1 MSFWDFWRGQEE
13 RGALLRRTNQ
23 LRLHPSQLKRL
34 LSDGAVRAELRDTRM
49 VSLLPPVGTEA
60 FRHLTPASLEEIQR
74 PREAEEKEQQER
86 KQVEEK
92 DRLKQAAHL
101 EAGKPLPFIYGDPPP
116 ELLNTPLEELDPFYQ
131 SQKMFVVL
139 SKGKVIHRFNAE
151 PACYLLSPF
160 NRLRTFAIRILVHSW
175 FRLFVLLT
183 ILTNCVLMMLRDHPA
198 WSDTAEYVFTAIY
211 TFEIIIKTVSRGF
224 CIGRF
229 TFLRD
234 PWNWLDVIVV
244 GSIFLTE
251 FIYLGKVTP
260 VLWIVPRTLKMIAVC
275 PGVKKTVGAVVQSVK
290 RLAGVIVLTVLGLSV
305 LAMVGLQLFMGNLRQ
320 KCVIMP
326 PLGNL
331 TEIYLIGYHDNETGS
346 SDINSAE
353 NYYYLPGQ
361 LDALVCGNS
370 SDSGRCPEGYICLRA
385 GQNPNYGYTSY
396 DSFGWS
402 LLETF
407 RLMTLNFWENLIQ
420 LTYRAV
426 GKISTIAF
434 VLLVFPTCFCLLS
447 LIMAVVTMASVEQDR
462 ADVTEAKQR
471 EEEFIQILEVMRRRE
486 EEGEGE
492 AACRVELL
500 EKQDSAPQKKNSA
513 VVIKNQ
519 EDHAIGDL
527 RMSCPPCCLTCLR
540 WNCCGCWRWL
550 KQRLYTL
557 VTHPFF
563 DFGVVVCLILNT
575 IFLAMEH
582 YPMTV
587 DFEELLSIMS
597 LVFTAIFTAEML
609 LRIMAMDPYGYFQ
622 VSWNVFDSVIVIIS
636 LLELAFADI
645 EGLPV
650 LRCFHLMRV
659 LRLARW
665 WPTFHMLMKIIWA
678 SVGALR
684 NLTLV
689 LLIMVFTFTVVGM
702 QLFHKDYKDCVCRIA
717 EDCELPRWHMNDLFH
732 TFILI
737 FRVLCGDWIETLW
750 DCMEV
755 SGRSVCL
762 IFFMMVL
769 LIGNLLV
776 LNLFLALLLSS
787 STGDNLTSPKERRE
801 GNLQITLN
809 RIKGGAAWIR
819 TWILEHIWTLRGK
832 QYHHKPDHKV
842 DSKKDNTKEYLGLT
856 SATSDQPVSDIK
868 APKGNRGNTGFQ
880 RVPIAEAEI
889 EFKTPED
896 EEKKQLDGDNQRE
909 NSPEDCCCDGC
920 YHCCPFL
927 DVNTSQGTGRVWS
940 NIRRACF
947 SIVQHRYFEVFIIV
961 IILLSS
967 AVLVLEDIHLQ
978 QRQVLQMVLD
988 KADQVFTYL
997 FLLEMLLKWI
1007 AFGFKKYFTSFWCWL
1022 DFLILAMSLMSSTL
1036 GMMGY
1041 SELGAGVSL
1050 RTVRALRPLRILSRF
1065 QGLRVVLRT
1074 LTLTLPSMF
1083 DALLVAL
1090 VVWLIFSIM
1099 GVNLFAG
1106 KFCYC
1111 FNETS
1116 EAFFTPDLV
1125 NNNTECFN
1133 LIMANF
1139 TEIRWK
1145 NVKVHYDNV
1154 AMGYLSLLQ
1163 VATFS
1168 GWFDIMYA
1176 AVDSREVESQPE
1188 YEANLYMYLYFIC
1201 FIIIGR
1207 FFTFNLFIRAF
1218 INALDQLRHKTG
1230 KHVFMTEEQQKLSR
1244 ALKRPFSEKPQKPVP
1259 RPQNKCQALL
1269 FDLVTNPYF
1278 EVFMV
1283 VVICLNAVALMVET
1297 DVLTEEKEAILY
1309 WIHFIFIIIFFIE
1322 CLLKIIALRQHY
1334 FSDCLN
1340 VIDLVIVSQS
1350 IVGMFLAD
1358 LLTKYFFSLNYVLP
1372 LLRLARIS
1380 RIIHLVPGTQRI
1392 RTLLLAFRMSLPAL
1406 FNICF
1411 LLFIL
1416 MFTFSIFGMISFG
1429 HIKNGAMIDDMT
1441 NFETFVN
1448 SMICLLIMTMRAGW
1462 DGLLLPILNTPP
1474 DCDPYIENPGSTV
1487 RGDCGSPMVGIIFFI
1502 SYITLSILLVVQLF
1516 ITVVLETFNMDDAE
1530 HLSDDDLQMFYKT
1543 WKMFDP
1549 DASQVIEYSQL
1560 SDFCDALQE
1569 PLRTPKPNTIKLI
1582 HMDLPLLP
1590 GDKIHC
1596 ADILLALTAQVF
1608 GDSGEMDSLKDRLE
1622 RKFTTD
1628 NSSKVPYE
1636 PISSTLRRKQEE
1648 VAATVIQRAY
1658 KKLLLQHR
1666 DAEERGAEPAGEAS
1680 GV

>member
-1 MSFWDFWRGQEE
+1 
-13 RGALLRRTNQ
+13 
-23 LRLHPSQLKRL
+23 
-34 LSDGAVRAELRDTRM
+34 RM

-60 FRHLTPASLEEIQR
+60 FRHFTPASLEEIQR
-74 PREAEEKEQQER
+74 PSEAEEKEQQER
-86 KQVEEK
+86 KQVDEK
-92 DRLKQAAHL
+92 DRLKQPAHL

-131 SQKMFVVL
+131 SQTTFVVL
-139 SKGKVIHRFNAE
+139 SKGNVIHRFNAE

-160 NRLRTFAIRILVHSW
+160 NRLRTFAIRILVHSYP
-175 FRLFVLLT
+175 LSLT
-183 ILTNCVLMMLRDHPA
+183 SH
-198 WSDTAEYVFTAIY
+198 DTAEYVFTAVY

-260 VLWIVPRTLKMIAVC
+260 VLWIVPRTLKIIAVC
-275 PGVKKTVGAVVQSVK
+275 PGQCLCKTVGAVAQSVK
-290 RLAGVIVLTVLGLSV
+290 RLAGVIVLTALSLSV
-305 LAMVGLQLFMGNLRQ
+305 LAVIGLQVFMGSLRQ

-326 PLGNL
+326 LLGNL
-331 TEIYLIGYHDNETGS
+331 TDIDLTGYHDNETGS
-346 SDINSAE
+346 SDFNFYKYINSSE
-353 NYYYLPGQ
+353 NYYYFPGQ

-370 SDSGRCPEGYICLRA
+370 SDSGRCPEGYVCLRA
-385 GQNPNYGYTSY
+385 GRNPNYGFTSY
-396 DSFGWS
+396 DSFGWC
-402 LLETF
+402 LLDMF
-407 RLMTLNFWENLIQ
+407 RLMTLDFWENLIQ
-420 LTYRAV
+420 LTYRAA
-426 GKISTIAF
+426 GKISTITF
-434 VLLVFPTCFCLLS
+434 VLLVFPTCSCLLS
-447 LIMAVVTMASVEQDR
+447 LIMAVVAMVSIEQDR
-462 ADVTEAKQR
+462 ADVAEAKQR
-471 EEEFIQILEVMRRRE
+471 EEEFIQVL
-486 EEGEGE
+486 
-492 AACRVELL
+492 ELL

-513 VVIKNQ
+513 TVIKNQ
-519 EDHAIGDL
+519 EDPAIGGTHTFLYLNVSVNSCVVSDDRIL
-527 RMSCPPCCLTCLR
+527 CPPCCLTCLR

-575 IFLAMEH
+575 IFIM
-582 YPMTV
+582 
-587 DFEELLSIMS
+587 LSIKS
-597 LVFTAIFTAEML
+597 LVTVEML

-622 VSWNVFDSVIVIIS
+622 VSWNVFDSIIVIIS

-645 EGLPV
+645 EGLSV
-650 LRCFHLMRV
+650 LVSMRV

-678 SVGALR
+678 SVRALR

-689 LLIMVFTFTVVGM
+689 LLIMVFTFTVV
-702 QLFHKDYKDCVCRIA
+702 
-717 EDCELPRWHMNDLFH
+717 DCELPRWHMNDLFH
-732 TFILI
+732 TFLLI
-737 FRVLCGDWIETLW
+737 FRILCGEWIETLW

-755 SGRSVCL
+755 SGQSVCL
-762 IFFMMVL
+762 IFFMMVVV
-769 LIGNLLV
+769 IGNLLV

-801 GNLQITLN
+801 GNLQITIN
-809 RIKGGAAWIR
+809 RIKGGGAWIK

-832 QYHHKPDHKV
+832 QYHPKPDHKGRSLYFCRYSAVDSEFMCFQRFSGCILSPVV
-842 DSKKDNTKEYLGLT
+842 DSKKDDTKENLGLT
-856 SATSDQPVSDIK
+856 SVTSDQMETITEKTHLRTATVTVQTHTHTHSSEINNSSDQ
-868 APKGNRGNTGFQ
+868 PLCL
-880 RVPIAEAEI
+880 P
-889 EFKTPED
+889 
-896 EEKKQLDGDNQRE
+896 
-909 NSPEDCCCDGC
+909 GC
-920 YHCCPFL
+920 YRCCPFL
-927 DVNTSQGTGRVWS
+927 DVDTSQGTGRVWS
-940 NIRRACF
+940 NMRRACF

-967 AVLVLEDIHLQ
+967 AVLEDIHLQ
-978 QRQVLQMVLD
+978 QHQVLQMVLD

-1007 AFGFKKYFTSFWCWL
+1007 AFGFKKYFTSVWCWL
-1022 DFLILAMSLMSSTL
+1022 DFLILAMSLMSLTL

-1050 RTVRALRPLRILSRF
+1050 RTLRALRPLRILSRF

-1090 VVWLIFSIM
+1090 VVWLIFSII

-1106 KFCYC
+1106 KFYYC

-1116 EAFFTPDLV
+1116 EEFFTPDLV
-1125 NNNTECFN
+1125 NNKTECLN

-1139 TEIRWK
+1139 TEVRWK
-1145 NVKVHYDNV
+1145 NIKVHFDNV
-1154 AMGYLSLLQ
+1154 AMGYLSLLHM
-1163 VATFS
+1163 VS
-1168 GWFDIMYA
+1168 VNGWLDVTYA
-1176 AVDSREVESQPE
+1176 AVESQPV

-1207 FFTFNLFIRAF
+1207 FFTFNLFIRAS

-1283 VVICLNAVALMVET
+1283 VVICMNAVALMVET
-1297 DVLTEEKEAILY
+1297 DVQTIEKEEILY

-1340 VIDLVIVSQS
+1340 IIDLVIVSQS
-1350 IVGMFLAD
+1350 IVGVFLAD
-1358 LLTKYFFSLNYVLP
+1358 LLEKYLFSLNHVLP

-1380 RIIHLVPGTQRI
+1380 RIIHLVPGTRGI

-1429 HIKNGAMIDDMT
+1429 HIKYGAMIDDMT

-1448 SMICLLIMTMRAGW
+1448 SMICLLIMTTRVGW

-1487 RGDCGSPMVGIIFFI
+1487 RGDCGSPMVGIIFFV
-1502 SYITLSILLVVQLF
+1502 SYITLSILLVVQMF
-1516 ITVVLETFNMDDAE
+1516 ITVALEIFNMDDAE
-1530 HLSDDDLQMFYKT
+1530 HLSDDNLQMFYKT

-1560 SDFCDALQE
+1560 SDFCSALQD
-1569 PLRTPKPNTIKLI
+1569 PLRIPKPNTLKLT

-1608 GDSGEMDSLKDRLE
+1608 GDSGKMDSLKDRLE

-1658 KKLLLQHR
+1658 KKHLLQHR
-1666 DAEERGAEPAGEAS
+1666 DAGEMGAEPAGEAS
-1680 GV
+1680 GASVQRKCSSADDDRGLNVIILYFIINLHLTMYWIYSLTILTLMY

>member
-1 MSFWDFWRGQEE
+1 
-13 RGALLRRTNQ
+13 
-23 LRLHPSQLKRL
+23 
-34 LSDGAVRAELRDTRM
+34 RM

-60 FRHLTPASLEEIQR
+60 FRHFTPASLEEIQR
-74 PREAEEKEQQER
+74 PSEAEEKEQQER
-86 KQVEEK
+86 KQVDEK
-92 DRLKQAAHL
+92 DRLKQPAHL

-131 SQKMFVVL
+131 SQTTFVVL
-139 SKGKVIHRFNAE
+139 SKGNVIHRFNAE

-160 NRLRTFAIRILVHSW
+160 NRLRTFAIRILVHSYP
-175 FRLFVLLT
+175 LSLT
-183 ILTNCVLMMLRDHPA
+183 SH
-198 WSDTAEYVFTAIY
+198 DTAEYVFTAVY

-260 VLWIVPRTLKMIAVC
+260 VLWIVPRTLKIIAVC
-275 PGVKKTVGAVVQSVK
+275 PGQCLCKTVGAVAQSVK
-290 RLAGVIVLTVLGLSV
+290 RLAGVIVLTALSLSV
-305 LAMVGLQLFMGNLRQ
+305 LAVIGLQVFMGSLRQ

-326 PLGNL
+326 LLGNL
-331 TEIYLIGYHDNETGS
+331 TDIDLTGYHDNETGS
-346 SDINSAE
+346 SDFNFYKYINSSE
-353 NYYYLPGQ
+353 NYYYFPGQ

-370 SDSGRCPEGYICLRA
+370 SDSGRCPEGYVCLRA
-385 GQNPNYGYTSY
+385 GRNPNYGFTSY
-396 DSFGWS
+396 DSFGWC
-402 LLETF
+402 LLDMF
-407 RLMTLNFWENLIQ
+407 RLMTLDFWENLIQ
-420 LTYRAV
+420 LTYRAA
-426 GKISTIAF
+426 GKISTITF
-434 VLLVFPTCFCLLS
+434 VLLVFPTCSCLLS
-447 LIMAVVTMASVEQDR
+447 LIMAVVAMVSIEQDR
-462 ADVTEAKQR
+462 ADVAEAKQR
-471 EEEFIQILEVMRRRE
+471 EEEFIQVLEVMRRRE
-486 EEGEGE
+486 EEEEGE
-492 AACRVELL
+492 V
-500 EKQDSAPQKKNSA
+500 S
-513 VVIKNQ
+513 VG
-519 EDHAIGDL
+519 EDPAIGGTHTFLYLNVSVNSCVVSDDRIL
-527 RMSCPPCCLTCLR
+527 CPPCCLTCLR

-575 IFLAMEH
+575 IFIM
-582 YPMTV
+582 
-587 DFEELLSIMS
+587 LSIKS
-597 LVFTAIFTAEML
+597 LVTVEML

-622 VSWNVFDSVIVIIS
+622 VSWNVFDSIIVIIS

-645 EGLPV
+645 EGLSV
-650 LRCFHLMRV
+650 LVSMRV

-678 SVGALR
+678 SVRALR

-689 LLIMVFTFTVVGM
+689 LLIMVFTFTVV
-702 QLFHKDYKDCVCRIA
+702 
-717 EDCELPRWHMNDLFH
+717 DCELPRWHMNDLFH
-732 TFILI
+732 TFLLI
-737 FRVLCGDWIETLW
+737 FRILCGEWIETLW

-755 SGRSVCL
+755 SGQSVCL
-762 IFFMMVL
+762 IFFMMVVV
-769 LIGNLLV
+769 IGNLLV

-801 GNLQITLN
+801 GNLQITIN
-809 RIKGGAAWIR
+809 RIKGGGAWIK

-832 QYHHKPDHKV
+832 QYHPNRMETITEKTHLR
-842 DSKKDNTKEYLGLT
+842 T
-856 SATSDQPVSDIK
+856 ATVTVQTHTHTHSSEINNSSDQPLCL
-868 APKGNRGNTGFQ
+868 P
-880 RVPIAEAEI
+880 
-889 EFKTPED
+889 
-896 EEKKQLDGDNQRE
+896 
-909 NSPEDCCCDGC
+909 GC
-920 YHCCPFL
+920 YRCCPFL
-927 DVNTSQGTGRVWS
+927 DVDTSQGTGRVWS
-940 NIRRACF
+940 NMRRACF

-967 AVLVLEDIHLQ
+967 AVLEDIHLQ
-978 QRQVLQMVLD
+978 QHQVLQMVLD

-1007 AFGFKKYFTSFWCWL
+1007 AFGFKKYFTSVWCWL
-1022 DFLILAMSLMSSTL
+1022 DFLILAMSLMSLTL

-1050 RTVRALRPLRILSRF
+1050 RTLRALRPLRILSRF

-1090 VVWLIFSIM
+1090 VVWLIFSII

-1106 KFCYC
+1106 KFYYC

-1116 EAFFTPDLV
+1116 EEFFTPDLV
-1125 NNNTECFN
+1125 NNKTECLN

-1139 TEIRWK
+1139 TEVRWK
-1145 NVKVHYDNV
+1145 NIKVHFDNV
-1154 AMGYLSLLQ
+1154 AMGYLSLLHM
-1163 VATFS
+1163 VS
-1168 GWFDIMYA
+1168 VNGWLDVTYA
-1176 AVDSREVESQPE
+1176 AVESQPV

-1207 FFTFNLFIRAF
+1207 FFTFNLFIRAS

-1283 VVICLNAVALMVET
+1283 VVICMNAVALMVET
-1297 DVLTEEKEAILY
+1297 DVQTIEKEEILY

-1340 VIDLVIVSQS
+1340 IIDLVIVSQS
-1350 IVGMFLAD
+1350 IVGVFLAD
-1358 LLTKYFFSLNYVLP
+1358 LLEKYLFSLNHVLP

-1380 RIIHLVPGTQRI
+1380 RIIHLVPGTRGI

-1429 HIKNGAMIDDMT
+1429 HIKYGAMIDDMT

-1448 SMICLLIMTMRAGW
+1448 SMICLLIMTTRVGW

-1487 RGDCGSPMVGIIFFI
+1487 RGDCGSPMVGIIFFV
-1502 SYITLSILLVVQLF
+1502 SYITLSILLVVQMF
-1516 ITVVLETFNMDDAE
+1516 ITVALEIFNMDDAE
-1530 HLSDDDLQMFYKT
+1530 HLSDDNLQMFYKT

-1560 SDFCDALQE
+1560 SDFCSALQD
-1569 PLRTPKPNTIKLI
+1569 PLRIPKPNTLKLT

-1608 GDSGEMDSLKDRLE
+1608 GDSGKMDSLKDRLE

-1658 KKLLLQHR
+1658 KKHLLQHR
-1666 DAEERGAEPAGEAS
+1666 DAGEMGADWLTTINSLFVCFFFTETVLS
-1680 GV
+1680 VWILNISTVITIRLSQLITHIKTINFCVTSFLKV